1 VNYNKYKRD
10 KNKLSQAILSEI
22 PSQIEVYMAT
32 KNLKPEAFSKP
43 VDYEELEEDMNL
55 LGNNQE

>member
-22 PSQIEVYMAT
+22 PGQIEVYMAS
-32 KNLKPEAFSKP
+32 KNLKPEAFTKQVEDST
-43 VDYEELEEDMNL
+43 LE
-55 LGNNQE
+55 